1 MLVPPGALQP
11 KTVRPSLPAPLSNP
25 RRTSFFALI
34 FRPEDPPKNLPF
46 AEIFK
51 KAAANLVQVLL
62 NPFIISIF
70 SQKSRRK
77 NDPKSTFF
85 APFRLFS
92 ALFGSFFTPL
102 LAPRFSRFA
111 ALFCFASRHLFSR
124 RSAQRSQEQK
134 PFRPRRQS
142 APRPEHRNFANL
154 PRFCRST
161 IACQEGPRRTLL
173 QVPYFS
179 SAYSERTFA
188 DNLPQ

>member
-34 FRPEDPPKNLPF
+34 FRPEDPPKNLPL

-51 KAAANLVQVLL
+51 KAAVNLVQVLL

-77 NDPKSTFF
+77 NDPKSIFF

-102 LAPRFSRFA
+102 LAP
-111 ALFCFASRHLFSR
+111 ALPVLPRSFASPLGICLRTVQPEG
-124 RSAQRSQEQK
+124 QRQELL
-134 PFRPRRQS
+134 RPRRQS

-179 SAYSERTFA
+179 SA
-188 DNLPQ
+188 

>member
-34 FRPEDPPKNLPF
+34 FRPEDPPKNLPL

-62 NPFIISIF
+62 NSFIISIF

-102 LAPRFSRFA
+102 LAPRFARFA
-111 ALFCFASRHLFSR
+111 ALFCFASRHLF
-124 RSAQRSQEQK
+124 AH
-134 PFRPRRQS
+134 RPARGPKARVAPS
-142 APRPEHRNFANL
+142 APPICASPGAPKLRQFAPVLPLHNRVSRGSAPNFVASSL
-154 PRFCRST
+154 FFIRLQRAQVCR
-161 IACQEGPRRTLL
+161 
-173 QVPYFS
+173 
-179 SAYSERTFA
+179 
-188 DNLPQ
+188 